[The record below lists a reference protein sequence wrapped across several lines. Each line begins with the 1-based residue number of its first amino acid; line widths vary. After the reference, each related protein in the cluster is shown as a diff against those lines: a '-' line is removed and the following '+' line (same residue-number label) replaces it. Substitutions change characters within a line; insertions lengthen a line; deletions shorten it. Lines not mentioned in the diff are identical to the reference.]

1 MHPLSAIDAIGPA
14 WSHTRRL
21 LWDNRS
27 WRTLLKVGAVAF
39 FAQFLGFNFN
49 SSGSHLPHDQ
59 HFPAFSAILVSVI
72 LFAAFVGL
80 LISLVFFYLGS
91 RLQFV
96 LFEIVLR
103 SDTTVAPIWRRYGA
117 ATWRWMGLKFLFGLA
132 CLALCAPL
140 FIPIVIGIIHAFDS
154 NMQNGSIQNPGAFVM
169 SILGFIGAIL
179 LIVIIMG
186 VAFSLLH
193 DFGLPSMALESTAMG
208 ETVSRIWRLVRNEPL
223 QCLLYLVM
231 RFVLNFVG
239 VLCAEFILVFAAL
252 IALVP
257 LGGLGVLNY
266 FALHSAGT
274 GGKVLMVL
282 IWILLGAVFFVLFF
296 AALIMLVGY
305 ILTFL
310 QAYALYFLGRR
321 YPLLGQYLAPFWPAS
336 HRIIPPPPAYEPPPT
351 PPAPPA
357 FDAPAV

>member
-1 MHPLSAIDAIGPA
+1 MLPLSAIDAIGPA

-27 WRTLLKVGAVAF
+27 WRTLLKIGAVAF

-49 SSGSHLPHDQ
+49 SSSHLPHDHQ
-59 HFPAFSAILVSVI
+59 FPAFSAILVSVI

-80 LISLVFFYLGS
+80 LISLAFFYLGS

-117 ATWRWMGLKFLFGLA
+117 ATWRWMGLKFLFGLGCA
-132 CLALCAPL
+132 ALCAPL
-140 FIPIVIGIIHAFDS
+140 LIPIVLGIIHAFDS
-154 NMQNGSIQNPGAFVM
+154 NMQNGSLQNPGAFVM
-169 SILGFIGAIL
+169 TILGFIGAIF
-179 LIVIIMG
+179 LIIIIIG
-186 VAFSLLH
+186 VVFSLLH
-193 DFGLPSMALESTAMG
+193 DFGLPSMALESTPMG
-208 ETVSRIWRLVRNEPL
+208 ETASRIWRLVRAEPL
-223 QCLLYLVM
+223 QCLLYLIM
-231 RFVLNFVG
+231 RFVLNFAG
-239 VLCAEFILVFAAL
+239 TLCAEFILVFASL

-257 LGGLGVLNY
+257 LGGLGVVDY
-266 FALHSAGT
+266 FVLHNAGI

-282 IWILLGAVFFVLFF
+282 IWVLLGALFFVLFF

-310 QAYALYFLGRR
+310 QAYALYFLGGR

-336 HRIIPPPPAYEPPPT
+336 HRIIPPPAYEPPPV
-351 PPAPPA
+351 PSAPPA
-357 FDAPAV
+357 FDAPAA